1 MMERQ
6 NCLKSWLE
14 FYKVTPLPHLF
25 VIVLDFA
32 LRMAIEGK
40 EEELGFQLTQKQ
52 SRRIGPETVTDFDFA
67 DDIALLSEE
76 LHQAQQLLQR

>member
-32 LRMAIEGK
+32 LRMAMGK
-40 EEELGFQLTQKQ
+40 DEELGFQLTQKQ
-52 SRRIGPETVTDFDFA
+52 SRRIGRGPEAVTDFDFA
-67 DDIALLSEE
+67 DDI
-76 LHQAQQLLQR
+76 